1 MQSTSYIRFA
11 LEDRR
16 FIAFG
21 FLVAFSSSFGQTY
34 FIGVFGPDLRAEFGL
49 SHGEWSLVFMA
60 GTLASAVVLPWS
72 GRLIDRIDLRVFT
85 AAVYVGLAAACFVT
99 AIADHV
105 AVLVFAIFLLRHLG
119 QGLMSHTSVT
129 SMVRYFDADRGKAVG
144 LGAVGFSAG
153 QAILPIAAVL
163 AIAAFGWRPTYAAMG
178 GVLALVVVPGA
189 LWLLKGH
196 GERHQRHLDGLS
208 RRVLDQAS
216 DRQWTRAE
224 VLRDPRFYVLLIG
237 VLASSVI
244 GTALLFHQLHLADV
258 KGWSHG
264 WITGNYVVYAVASLT
279 TMVVAGRLV
288 DRVGALRLVP
298 LHLGP
303 LVFGAGRR
311 GGVRCAPVGVALPD
325 GHGNDPRSRR
335 HPGVRHV
342 GRDVWRAQ
350 HRRNQERGIGGHGLR
365 LGRGAA
371 VHGRADR
378 RRLRHGGHL
387 PDLRG
392 LRGCQ
397 RRPHLGRLAR
407 RAKAPRRDLDCT
419 RSGCGEER
427 RQPCRPRSNAT

>member
-303 LVFGAGRR
+303 LVFGLVVVAAFDAPLWASLYLMATGMTL
-311 GGVRCAPVGVALPD
+311 GLAVTLVSAMWAEMYGVRNIGAIRSVVSAATVFASAVGPLFMGALIDAGFAMEVICLIFAAYAVA
-325 GHGNDPRSRR
+325 S
-335 HPGVRHV
+335 
-342 GRDVWRAQ
+342 A
-350 HRRNQERGIGGHGLR
+350 GLIWAA
-365 LGRGAA
+365 LRGA
-371 VHGRADR
+371 
-378 RRLRHGGHL
+378 
-387 PDLRG
+387 PK
-392 LRGCQ
+392 
-397 RRPHLGRLAR
+397 R
-407 RAKAPRRDLDCT
+407 RAAI
-419 RSGCGEER
+419 
-427 RQPCRPRSNAT
+427 